1 MMKKLIKG
9 HTISFKNAFA
19 GLTWTLT
26 TQPNYKVHLFFSVL
40 SVVFGYILHVSYPEW
55 LILILVITVG
65 LVIETINTTIEVAAD
80 AIDTRIREDIKIVK
94 DVAAASMLIFSIGA
108 TIIAGIIFIPKILS
122 LL

>member
-1 MMKKLIKG
+1 MKHLIRV

-19 GLTWTLT
+19 GFTWALR
-26 TQPNYKVHLFFSVL
+26 TQPNYKVHLFFSIL
-40 SVVFGYILHVSYPEW
+40 TILGGYFFHISYPEW
-55 LILILVITVG
+55 LILILIITVG

-80 AIDTRIREDIKIVK
+80 AIDTRIRDDIKIVK

-108 TIIAGIIFIPKILS
+108 TIIAGIIFVPKILS